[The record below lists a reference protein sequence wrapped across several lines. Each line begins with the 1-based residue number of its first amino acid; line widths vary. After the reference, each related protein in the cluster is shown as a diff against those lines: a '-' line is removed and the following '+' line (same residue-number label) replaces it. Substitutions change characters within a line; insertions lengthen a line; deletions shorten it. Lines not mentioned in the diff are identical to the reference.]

1 MDNRQGLLVVGAT
14 GAAAT
19 RLLDRAR
26 ARPDLTVTGLSRRR
40 PMGGA
45 AGEPGGETDWLA
57 ADLTDAAALRAA
69 LAARPDITAIVY
81 ASRAP
86 HAETGVEDV
95 PANLAML
102 RNLLDAAEASLPRF
116 RHIHVIQGG
125 KWYGMHL
132 GPFRTP
138 AREDDPRHM
147 PPNFYYDQ
155 QDLLAARQVGQD
167 AGRGWSWSTSR
178 PNFVCDVAP
187 GRARNMVSTLG
198 AYAAICRELG
208 APFDFP
214 GKPGAWTALLEV
226 TDAALL
232 AEGVLWMLD
241 EPRCAN
247 RAFNLVNGDSFR
259 WCDLWP
265 VLAGEFGLPAGRP
278 RPLPMARWMADKA
291 PVWERI
297 RARHGLAL
305 PLDQVAS
312 WDFADFF
319 LGLDYDVMLSMN
331 AARRA
336 GFTGFV
342 DSREMVLAQ
351 IAGYRAARILPPG

>member
-1 MDNRQGLLVVGAT
+1 MSNARTLLVVGAS

-19 RLLDRAR
+19 RVAERAR
-26 ARPDLTVTGLSRRR
+26 DSGEFHLLGLSRRV
-40 PMGGA
+40 PEGA
-45 AGEPGGETDWLA
+45 GDWLA
-57 ADLTDAAALRAA
+57 ADLTEPDGLRRA
-69 LAARPDITAIVY
+69 LAGRPDITHIVY

-86 HAETGVEDV
+86 FGEGGVEDV
-95 PANLAML
+95 AANVAML
-102 RNLLDAAEASLPRF
+102 RNLLDAAEAGLPRF
-116 RHIHVIQGG
+116 AHLHLIHGG

-155 QDLLAARQVGQD
+155 QDLVAARQR
-167 AGRGWSWSTSR
+167 GRGWSWSASR
-178 PNFVCDVAP
+178 PNFVLDVAP

-208 APFDFP
+208 VPFDFP
-214 GKPGAWTALLEV
+214 GKPGAWDRLHEV

-232 AEGVLWMLD
+232 AEGVLWMLT
-241 EPRCAN
+241 EPRAAN

-259 WCDLWP
+259 WRDLWP
-265 VLAGEFGLPAGRP
+265 FLAEQFGLPCGVP
-278 RPLPMARWMADKA
+278 RPMAMPRWMADKG
-291 PVWERI
+291 PVWEAI
-297 RARHGLAL
+297 RRRHDLLL
-305 PLDQVAS
+305 PLEAVAS

-319 LGLDYDVMLSMN
+319 LGMDYDVMLSMT

-336 GFTGFV
+336 GFTGCV
-342 DSREMVLAQ
+342 DSWEMFARQVEA
-351 IAGYRAARILPPG
+351 YRAARVLPPR

>member
-1 MDNRQGLLVVGAT
+1 MTAPSTVLIAGAS

-19 RLLDRAR
+19 RVLERAL
-26 ARPDLTVTGLSRRR
+26 AMPDLAVVGLSRNR
-40 PMGGA
+40 PEGA
-45 AGEPGGETDWLA
+45 ADWIT
-57 ADLTDAAALRAA
+57 ADLNDTPGLTAA
-69 LAARPDITAIVY
+69 LATRPDVTHIVY

-86 HAETGVEDV
+86 HGESGVEDV
-95 PANLAML
+95 PANVAML

-116 RHIHVIQGG
+116 AHLHMIHGG
-125 KWYGMHL
+125 KWYGLHI

-155 QDLLAARQVGQD
+155 QDLVAARQKGK
-167 AGRGWSWSTSR
+167 AWSWSASR
-178 PNFVCDVAP
+178 PNFVLDVAP

-208 APFDFP
+208 VPFDFP
-214 GKPGAWTALLEV
+214 GKAGVWERLHEV
-226 TDAALL
+226 TDATLL
-232 AEGVLWMLD
+232 ADGILWMLR

-247 RAFNLVNGDSFR
+247 RAFNVTNGDAFR

-265 VLAGEFGLPAGRP
+265 YLADLIGLPCGRP
-278 RPLPMARWMADKA
+278 RPMRMAHWMADKEPA
-291 PVWERI
+291 WEAV

-305 PLDQVAS
+305 PLAQVAS
-312 WDFADFF
+312 WEFADFF
-319 LGLDYDVMLSMN
+319 LNMDYDVIASMT
-331 AARRA
+331 AARAA

-342 DSREMVLAQ
+342 DSWAMFAAQ
-351 IAGYRAARILPPG
+351 VEGYRAAGILPPR

>member
-1 MDNRQGLLVVGAT
+1 MNGKPVLLVVGAS

-19 RLLDRAR
+19 RVMEKALA
-26 ARPDLTVTGLSRRR
+26 APDLAVVGLSRNR
-40 PMGGA
+40 PEGA
-45 AGEPGGETDWLA
+45 ADWIA
-57 ADLTDAAALRAA
+57 ADLNDPHG
-69 LAARPDITAIVY
+69 LAAGLAMRPDVTHVVY

-86 HAETGVEDV
+86 HGESGVEDV
-95 PANLAML
+95 PANVAML

-116 RHIHVIQGG
+116 AHIHMIHGG
-125 KWYGMHL
+125 KWYGLHI

-155 QDLLAARQVGQD
+155 QDLVAARQKGK
-167 AGRGWSWSTSR
+167 AWTWSASR
-178 PNFVCDVAP
+178 PNFVLDIAP

-208 APFDFP
+208 VPFDFP
-214 GKPGAWTALLEV
+214 GRTGVWERLHEV

-232 AEGVLWMLD
+232 ADGILWMLR

-247 RAFNLVNGDSFR
+247 RAFNVTNGDAFR

-265 VLAGEFGLPAGRP
+265 YLAGLFGLRCGQP
-278 RPLPMARWMADKA
+278 RPMRMAHWMADKG
-291 PVWERI
+291 PVWEAI

-305 PLDQVAS
+305 PIAQVAS

-319 LGLDYDVMLSMN
+319 LNMDYDVISSMT
-331 AARRA
+331 AARAA
-336 GFTGFV
+336 GFTGFA
-342 DSREMVLAQ
+342 DSWAMFAAQ
-351 IAGYRAARILPPG
+351 VEGYRAARILPPR